1 MRENGH
7 GGRHWSL
14 SPACGMACSCPCAFW
29 FRACELAQPQCLSTP
44 LVPDFYTLPWGVASG
59 TEMSGPHFS
68 SLARPSFAE
77 LHRGTVPSTRVS
89 QVIYALYRR
98 FSLSACTERGRLAAA
113 ATPPEQPA
121 ASPGVCSLPP
131 RLHNPSPLMESWEK
145 NVNFRYRSDCSTA
158 ELTSDAEQSSQ
169 RENSRAADTCTAP
182 SCSVQFDEF
191 GDAAKLRRK
200 VLLEE
205 GTQSLHATLSHCHN
219 VSNEIGS
226 PKQAAY
232 SRSAMMLAY
241 YALSGRATVTKP
253 AADTS
258 TGKGCMRRELSVC
271 SLFCVLPLQRQR
283 SLLKRPDRFPE
294 FVRYIATPQ
303 EIDKYHKSAEAAAA
317 YGGACSSSRDSVSSF
332 EQGQPRQTSRDG
344 ISQRRNIVGSL
355 NSCQSG
361 ACSQSGEAA
370 DGHYIANI
378 EAVPVLQRAQKLRQI
393 DIAITVYDSF
403 KRRAIAMRPNVCL
416 LLVHCALAAGDFVR
430 AVGWLLEFLDECV
443 PIQGDWLDRVIA
455 ATAVGA
461 SHLLQE
467 LLHQLERLRQ
477 SDKLSPECCEM
488 PHQPQ
493 TLRRKS
499 VQSSKAQLV
508 LPPPPAP
515 SAPVAPAAKTEAAE
529 CESLAAATNEAATT
543 ADAPASASLAAELR
557 SGPPEEAGGA
567 GEASSEAAAA
577 AAACA
582 ETENLETTQN
592 AEVETDS
599 TAETKLAARVA
610 SAGDEAA
617 AVAEAATAADSPSK
631 RLNPYAPE
639 FVPVYFSLLDKQQ
652 KAENP
657 PSLRGSHGIQ
667 DVSRHSR
674 GSSLQQ
680 GRAPPRQAAHAAA
693 SAGADA
699 ALAPRRQKAG
709 SICCSRRAS
718 DAAAAELPPPAPP
731 AAPPECVEAAQRHCD
746 SVEAETSSAPATRK
760 LARRSQQSA
769 NCASNHHE
777 PLRQQWTDKSCFSGS
792 GAIAASGVK

>member
-1 MRENGH
+1 MGTEVATGLFPLLVE
-7 GGRHWSL
+7 W
-14 SPACGMACSCPCAFW
+14 
-29 FRACELAQPQCLSTP
+29 
-44 LVPDFYTLPWGVASG
+44 LVPALVLFGL
-59 TEMSGPHFS
+59 
-68 SLARPSFAE
+68 E
-77 LHRGTVPSTRVS
+77 L
-89 QVIYALYRR
+89 VIYALYRR

-241 YALSGRATVTKP
+241 C
-253 AADTS
+253 D
-258 TGKGCMRRELSVC
+258 M
-271 SLFCVLPLQRQR
+271 RQR

-344 ISQRRNIVGSL
+344 ISQRRNITTS
-355 NSCQSG
+355 
-361 ACSQSGEAA
+361 SQPSGEGGERFLPTKSCIDLSKAVA
-370 DGHYIANI
+370 DTYTL
-378 EAVPVLQRAQKLRQI
+378 ELRLSAQKLRQI

-477 SDKLSPECCEM
+477 SDKLSPECCEVLKGATGYLALTAVTAAGESSAAAGAAGSTGLRQRQLSPQLQM

-639 FVPVYFSLLDKQQ
+639 FVPHQMPFQ
-652 KAENP
+652 P
-657 PSLRGSHGIQ
+657 PPVPDPWSTTRKPWH
-667 DVSRHSR
+667 
-674 GSSLQQ
+674 
-680 GRAPPRQAAHAAA
+680 PRCLK
-693 SAGADA
+693 
-699 ALAPRRQKAG
+699 ALARELL
-709 SICCSRRAS
+709 
-718 DAAAAELPPPAPP
+718 AARESAPK
-731 AAPPECVEAAQRHCD
+731 
-746 SVEAETSSAPATRK
+746 TSSTRCSFS
-760 LARRSQQSA
+760 RS
-769 NCASNHHE
+769 
-777 PLRQQWTDKSCFSGS
+777 
-792 GAIAASGVK
+792 